1 MKRLRKQQLLEQ
13 SIYGAIWIVIFLLPL
28 IGGYFALSGGLEREE
43 VRTVIRDSW
52 LGILPFFVLFLLNNY
67 GLVPYFLFKK
77 KYWQY
82 TVSLFFLIVAMC
94 WLVPSPSMTRFPK
107 GFRRDGL
114 HRNMKENPRD
124 QIIKMREKS
133 REEGEGYRDEPKREK
148 PPMGMGKPKGGPDV
162 FPKPGPFPYPLFGIR
177 YLIHFAIA
185 FLMVGFNIAIKLF
198 FKSFRDEEML
208 KELEHQRLQ
217 SELQYLKYQIN
228 PHFFMNTLNNI
239 HALVDIDTG
248 KAKSTI
254 VELSKLMRYVLYEA
268 SNKTTLLSREVQFLE
283 NYIGLMSLRYTDK
296 VSIGMHFPAEVPEVQ
311 IPPLL
316 FISFVENAF
325 KHGVSYRNESF
336 IRVLVQLEEDNR
348 LSFRCTNSN
357 NGSADE
363 QHHGIGL
370 ENVRKRLRLLFGND
384 YTLSSTNEEQIFD
397 VLLIIPLL

>member
-1 MKRLRKQQLLEQ
+1 MKRVRKQQLLEQ
-13 SIYGAIWIVIFLLPL
+13 SIYGIIWIVILLLPL
-28 IGGYFALSGGLEREE
+28 IGGYFAVSGGLDSEE
-43 VRTVIRDSW
+43 VRTIIHDSW
-52 LGILPFFVLFLLNNY
+52 LSILPFFVLFLLNNY
-67 GLVPYFLFKK
+67 VLVPYLLFKK
-77 KYWQY
+77 RYWQY
-82 TVSLFFLIVAMC
+82 IFSLLFAIGIVFLISP
-94 WLVPSPSMTRFPK
+94 LPSRERFQK
-107 GFRRDGL
+107 EFRRNTL
-114 HRNMKENPRD
+114 HDNLQGSRRN
-124 QIIKMREKS
+124 QILEMREKA
-133 REEGEGYRDEPKREK
+133 REK
-148 PPMGMGKPKGGPDV
+148 ESAHWVSPESVKRPIERPQQRLNS
-162 FPKPGPFPYPLFGIR
+162 FPRPYPFPYPPFAVR
-177 YLIHFAIA
+177 YSIHLMIA

-198 FKSFRDEEML
+198 FKSLRDEEML

-268 SNKTTLLSREVQFLE
+268 SNKTILLSREIQFLE
-283 NYIGLMSLRYTDK
+283 NYVTLMSLRYTDK
-296 VSIGMHFPAEVPEVQ
+296 VSIEMKFPEEVPEVQ

-316 FISFVENAF
+316 FVSFVENAF

-336 IRVLVQLEEDNR
+336 IHVLMQLEEGSR

-357 NGSADE
+357 HGSSDE

-370 ENVRKRLRLLFGND
+370 ENIRKRLRLLFGND
-384 YTLSSTNEEQIFD
+384 YTLSIAEEENKFS

>member
-1 MKRLRKQQLLEQ
+1 MKRLRKQHVLEQ

-28 IGGYFALSGGLEREE
+28 IGGYFAMSGGLEREE
-43 VRTVIRDSW
+43 TRMVIRESW
-52 LGILPFFVLFLLNNY
+52 LSILPFFVLFLLNNY

-77 KYWQY
+77 RYWQY
-82 TVSLFFLIVAMC
+82 TVSLIFVIGMIC
-94 WLVPSPSMTRFPK
+94 WLSPFPSANHFPK
-107 GFRRDGL
+107 DFKRGELPLR
-114 HRNMKENPRD
+114 MKENRRD
-124 QIIKMREKS
+124 QIIKTREKA
-133 REEGEGYRDEPKREK
+133 REEGDVHWHD
-148 PPMGMGKPKGGPDV
+148 PPFV
-162 FPKPGPFPYPLFGIR
+162 LR
-177 YLIHFAIA
+177 YLIHFIIA

-268 SNKTTLLSREVQFLE
+268 SNKTILLSREVQFLK
-283 NYIGLMSLRYTDK
+283 NYIALMSLRYTNK
-296 VSIGMHFPAEVPEVQ
+296 VSIQMDFPAEVPEVQ

-316 FISFVENAF
+316 FVSFVENAF
-325 KHGVSYRNESF
+325 KHGVSYRSESF
-336 IRVLVQLEEDNR
+336 IHVLMQLDEGNR
-348 LSFRCTNSN
+348 LSFRCSNSN

-370 ENVRKRLRLLFGND
+370 ENIRKRLRLLFGND
-384 YTLSSTNEEQIFD
+384 YTLSITEEEHKFD
-397 VLLIIPLL
+397 VLLIIPLLE

>member
-13 SIYGAIWIVIFLLPL
+13 SIYGAIWTVIFLLPL

-82 TVSLFFLIVAMC
+82 TVALFFLIVAMC
-94 WLVPSPSMTRFPK
+94 WLAPSPSMTRFPK
-107 GFRRDGL
+107 GFRHDGL
-114 HRNMKENPRD
+114 HRNMKESPRD

-148 PPMGMGKPKGGPDV
+148 PPMGMGKPKGGPDA
-162 FPKPGPFPYPLFGIR
+162 FPKPGPFPYPPFGIR

-283 NYIGLMSLRYTDK
+283 NYVGLMSLRYTDK
-296 VSIGMHFPAEVPEVQ
+296 VSIEMHFPAEVPKVQ

-384 YTLSSTNEEQIFD
+384 YTLSITNEEQLFD

>member
-1 MKRLRKQQLLEQ
+1 MRRLHRQQLLEQ
-13 SIYGAIWIVIFLLPL
+13 GIYGAIWVVIFLLPL
-28 IGGYFALSGGLEREE
+28 IGGYFAVSGGLEREE
-43 VRTVIRDSW
+43 IRMIIRDSW
-52 LGILPFFVLFLLNNY
+52 LGIFPFFMLFLLNNY

-77 KYWQY
+77 KYGQY
-82 TVSLFFLIVAMC
+82 FVSLFLLIIVAC
-94 WLVPSPSMTRFPK
+94 WFVPSPSMEPFTEDFK
-107 GFRRDGL
+107 HESSHHDV
-114 HRNMKENPRD
+114 KESLRD
-124 QIIKMREKS
+124 QIIKMREQS
-133 REEGEGYRDEPKREK
+133 REEGEAYWNEAEREK
-148 PPMGMGKPKGGPDV
+148 LPMEMESSKGSSKV
-162 FPKPGPFPYPLFGIR
+162 FLKRRPLPYPPFGIHH
-177 YLIHFAIA
+177 LVHFAIA

-208 KELEHQRLQ
+208 KELEHQRLH

-239 HALVDIDTG
+239 HALVDIDTR

-283 NYIGLMSLRYTDK
+283 NYVGLMSLRYTNK
-296 VSIGMHFPAEVPEVQ
+296 VSIKMNFPAEVPEVE

-336 IRVLVQLEEDNR
+336 IRVLIQLEDDNR

-357 NGSADE
+357 NGSSDE

-384 YTLSSTNEEQIFD
+384 YTLSITDEKQTFD

>member
-1 MKRLRKQQLLEQ
+1 MKRLRKQHVLEQ

-28 IGGYFALSGGLEREE
+28 IGGYFAMSGGLEREE
-43 VRTVIRDSW
+43 TRMVIRESW
-52 LGILPFFVLFLLNNY
+52 LSILPFFVLFLLNNY

-77 KYWQY
+77 RYWQY
-82 TVSLFFLIVAMC
+82 TVSLIFVIGMIC
-94 WLVPSPSMTRFPK
+94 WLSPFSFANHSPK
-107 GFRRDGL
+107 DFKRGELPLR
-114 HRNMKENPRD
+114 MKENRRD
-124 QIIKMREKS
+124 QIIKMRETA
-133 REEGEGYRDEPKREK
+133 RQEESVHWETPRANDPALEK
-148 PPMGMGKPKGGPDV
+148 MQRPGG
-162 FPKPGPFPYPLFGIR
+162 FPKPTLYPIPPFTIR
-177 YLIHFAIA
+177 YLIHCVIA

-217 SELQYLKYQIN
+217 SELEYLKYQIN

-268 SNKTTLLSREVQFLE
+268 SNKTILLSREVQFLK
-283 NYIGLMSLRYTDK
+283 NYIALMSLRYTNK
-296 VSIGMHFPAEVPEVQ
+296 VSIQMDFPVEVPEVQ

-316 FISFVENAF
+316 FVSFVENAF
-325 KHGVSYRNESF
+325 KHGVSYRSESF
-336 IRVLVQLEEDNR
+336 IHVLMQLDEGNR
-348 LSFRCTNSN
+348 LSFRCSNSN

-370 ENVRKRLRLLFGND
+370 ENIRKRLRLLFGND
-384 YTLSSTNEEQIFD
+384 YTLSITEEEHKFD
-397 VLLIIPLL
+397 VLLIIPLLE